1 MRVGHRRIS
10 LAAVVRAATRS
21 KQGQVQQGG
30 ARRPNPKRLSSA
42 ALRRHGF
49 TPALVVDVGVND
61 GTPQLYQAFPD
72 AELLLIEPLQE
83 CEAYMRDLL
92 TQRKGSYVLAALG
105 AQPGTATITVDHR
118 RTGKSSLLERTALTQ
133 DEHDDKERRAVPVTT
148 LDALLEERR
157 LRGPFGLKIDAEG
170 FELEVI
176 RGGTEFLKQTEFVL
190 AEVSVG
196 ARFEGG
202 YTFAEFIGAMH
213 ERGFE
218 VCHVL
223 TPGKGFTNLLFRPL
237 AA

>member
-1 MRVGHRRIS
+1 MRMGHRGRS
-10 LAAVVRAATRS
+10 LGAVVQAVTRPKRS
-21 KQGQVQQGG
+21 EAKG
-30 ARRPNPKRLSSA
+30 PNPKRLSTA

-61 GTPQLYQAFPD
+61 GTPQLYRAFPD
-72 AELLLIEPLQE
+72 AELLLVEPLHE

-105 AQPGTATITVDHR
+105 AQPGTATINVDHR
-118 RTGKSSLLERTALTQ
+118 RTGKSSLLERTALTE
-133 DEHDDKERRAVPVTT
+133 DEHDDKECRSVPVTT

-190 AEVSVG
+190 AEVSVD
-196 ARFEGG
+196 ARFRGS

-223 TPGKGFTNLLFRPL
+223 TPGKSFTNLLFRPR